1 MIVSLDTPII
11 APLTQ
16 HSVAPVTV
24 TAAPTANAAADHKPP
39 AAPASPLVSGVA
51 IGVVI
56 ASGKAN
62 VDLGSLVAN
71 LMAAQQAYD
80 TAARISSAPVP
91 ALHVPG
97 QAI

>member
-1 MIVSLDTPII
+1 MIVSLDTPVT
-11 APLTQ
+11 APHAQ
-16 HSVAPVTV
+16 HSVAPVTA
-24 TAAPTANAAADHKPP
+24 TPIANAAADHKAPP
-39 AAPASPLVSGVA
+39 ATASPLVSGVA

-71 LMAAQQAYD
+71 FMAAQQAYD

-91 ALHVPG
+91 ATHVPG